1 MIIETSIALIAL
13 LIVIITIIYCR
24 NKLIKEKTK
33 ISIKESLELTQLPI
47 ITLYE
52 GNNKLNFLLDSGSS
66 HSHIS
71 KVIVDKLS
79 GDKASTDYSF
89 VTAAGGSSN
98 SEVIK
103 CNLKY
108 KEETFIVDLFIN
120 EGLAAAFET
129 IKKECGVSLHGILG
143 TDFLKDHKYI
153 LDFAE
158 FVAYHK

>member
-1 MIIETSIALIAL
+1 MIVETSIALLA
-13 LIVIITIIYCR
+13 LIVVIFTIIYCR
-24 NKLIKEKTK
+24 DKLIKEKAK

-71 KVIVDKLS
+71 KDIIGKLS
-79 GDKASTDYSF
+79 GEKLLTDYNF
-89 VTAAGGSSN
+89 VTATGESSN
-98 SEVIK
+98 SEAIK
-103 CNLKY
+103 CILKY
-108 KEETFIVDLFIN
+108 KEESFIVDLFIN
-120 EGLAAAFET
+120 EGLVAAFDSV
-129 IKKECGVSLHGILG
+129 KKNCGVQLHGILG

-158 FVAYHK
+158 LVAYHK